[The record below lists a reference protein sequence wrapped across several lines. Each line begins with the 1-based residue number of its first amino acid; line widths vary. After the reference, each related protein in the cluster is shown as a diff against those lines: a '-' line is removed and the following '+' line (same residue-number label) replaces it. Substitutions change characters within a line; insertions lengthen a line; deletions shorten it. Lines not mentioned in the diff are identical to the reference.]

1 MQHDSVSV
9 HEIEYDYQPHVSRLA
24 TVTGHGLTHT
34 YTYQEN
40 RNLLSTL
47 DQGGIQSVSWHHDP
61 LSRLTDIIT
70 TIDHTVISSHEYSY
84 NDANQRNR
92 AELADGSYWEYSY
105 DELGQVTGGV
115 KKDSGGT
122 PIPGYS
128 FGYTFDDIGN
138 RKTSVENSHTTT
150 YAPNLLNQYT
160 NINRPAIAH
169 LRGDRESTDISISV
183 NNQTGAQY
191 AGLLWYK
198 AVSISDLIS

>member
-1 MQHDSVSV
+1 
-9 HEIEYDYQPHVSRLA
+9 
-24 TVTGHGLTHT
+24 
-34 YTYQEN
+34 
-40 RNLLSTL
+40 
-47 DQGGIQSVSWHHDP
+47 P

-169 LRGDRESTDISISV
+169 LRGDRGT
-183 NNQTGAQY
+183 TGQPTQIVIVWSGPFSYRTFKAHENPHHL
-191 AGLLWYK
+191 AGLRRPDRSRRHHLELQRRRGPRLQ
-198 AVSISDLIS
+198 AL